1 MATKFREK
9 PLSNLRKYLS
19 IDELHQ
25 KKNGDVGKVLLTG
38 VYGWMAWTAGS
49 GVPRVRH
56 RLDKIG
62 SCFEMLEMLAG
73 FNGPAKKHIFPSPS
87 FHLSFSF
94 PPIFILLE
102 LFFSFL
108 RIFWFLLI
116 QDCFRLLE
124 DPQVRRQFKLR
135 LRTAVPQ
142 LLHLTLLK
150 VATGF

>member
-1 MATKFREK
+1 MATKLREK

-49 GVPRVRH
+49 GVPRVSH

-73 FNGPAKKHIFPSPS
+73 FNGPAKKHIFHESAANVCDATPIYGQCEFPSP
-87 FHLSFSF
+87 
-94 PPIFILLE
+94 
-102 LFFSFL
+102 
-108 RIFWFLLI
+108 
-116 QDCFRLLE
+116 
-124 DPQVRRQFKLR
+124 PQLLR
-135 LRTAVPQ
+135 LRPQ
-142 LLHLTLLK
+142 AFHTR
-150 VATGF
+150 F

>member
-38 VYGWMAWTAGS
+38 VYGWMAWTAGT

-102 LFFSFL
+102 LFFLFL
-108 RIFWFLLI
+108 GSSDFYLFKIV
-116 QDCFRLLE
+116 FRLLE
-124 DPQVRRQFKLR
+124 VPQVRRQFKL
-135 LRTAVPQ
+135 LHRTAV
-142 LLHLTLLK
+142 L
-150 VATGF
+150 